1 MITKVNIVVKILRYL
16 NYCVTALQLFMLW
29 LQNSGHLINSTKAKV
44 NKEKLNYVEN
54 KSMF

>member
-1 MITKVNIVVKILRYL
+1 MISKVNIVVKILRYL

-29 LQNSGHLINSTKAKV
+29 LQNSGQLINSTKAKV

-54 KSMF
+54 